1 MFEKML
7 FLDEDMKG
15 SNTEQNKDNDMLKAQ
30 EEIQRLIDEERLKI
44 KDMRSKQQQV

>member
-1 MFEKML
+1 
-7 FLDEDMKG
+7 
-15 SNTEQNKDNDMLKAQ
+15 MLKAQ